1 MDESSLN
8 KKSDDNRI
16 SGKSFDIESD
26 RDLIEMRDF
35 GREMAGQI
43 GFASNDQTLISTAL
57 SEICRNVLEY
67 AGSGEVLIEADRAV
81 NPSAIRIV
89 VSDRGP
95 GIENIKMALKEGY
108 STGRGLGIG
117 LPGAKRI
124 MDQFEINSEMGKGT
138 TIRMSKRLDRYEF

>member
-8 KKSDDNRI
+8 KKSDENRI
-16 SGKSFDIESD
+16 SGKSFAIESD
-26 RDLIEMRDF
+26 KDLIKIRDF
-35 GREMAGQI
+35 GRQIAGRI

-57 SEICRNVLEY
+57 SEICRNVIEY
-67 AGSGEVLIEADRAV
+67 AGSGEVLIEPDRV
-81 NPSAIRIV
+81 INPSAIRIV
-89 VSDRGP
+89 VSDKGP

-124 MDQFEINSEMGKGT
+124 MDQFEIESEMGRGT